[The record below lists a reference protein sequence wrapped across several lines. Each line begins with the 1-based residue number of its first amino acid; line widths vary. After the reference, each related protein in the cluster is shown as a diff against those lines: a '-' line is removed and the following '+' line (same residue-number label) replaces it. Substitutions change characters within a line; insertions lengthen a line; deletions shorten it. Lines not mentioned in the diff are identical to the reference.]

1 MAVYC
6 EPRTDEEI
14 LDETGDAEHILL
26 VGCPSCAN
34 ISYCIHKELP
44 IAKFTPTGIKAVCMK
59 DEIDR
64 ISRLFAEKG
73 LLVNSWL
80 PNLPTGMCILDEKAR
95 RKLPNICQEIDTIVT
110 LCCETGKK
118 NVEDIVKGKKV
129 IGGMSAKGL
138 LSAVTKRK
146 MVKIFVDKD
155 TISIKRFS
163 FV

>member
-6 EPRTDEEI
+6 EPRADEEI

-26 VGCPSCAN
+26 IGCPSCAN
-34 ISYCIHKELP
+34 ISYGIHKELP

-80 PNLPTGMCILDEKAR
+80 PNLPTGMCMLDEKAR

-110 LCCETGKK
+110 LCCETGRK

-146 MVKIFVDKD
+146 MVKIFIDKD